1 MKTVSITSILLSS
14 YAVFNPAYAADDS
27 DEPLAFDKKDTAVV
41 IIDPQNDFL
50 STNGL
55 LWGKRMC
62 TQLMLWDCLFILYEN
77 V

>member
-14 YAVFNPAYAADDS
+14 YAVFNPAYAADDPSTS
-27 DEPLAFDKKDTAVV
+27 DEPLSFDTKDTAVV

-62 TQLMLWDCLFILYEN
+62 TQLML
-77 V
+77 

>member
-1 MKTVSITSILLSS
+1 MKTISITSILLSS
-14 YAVFNPAYAADDS
+14 YAVFDPAYAADDS
-27 DEPLAFDKKDTAVV
+27 TSLAFDPKDTAVV

-62 TQLMLWDCLFILYEN
+62 TRLML
-77 V
+77 